1 MIKTYGVCA
10 GLLALGLVGLGAP
23 ASRAGSRLA
32 AGEAGGGSETAA
44 TSTASSSST
53 PTASSPADLRQRI
66 DALKAELADLNTELA
81 AEKDGDPATS
91 VAAPQD
97 QGTPPPATPAA
108 APPAAAAAPM
118 PLPTPSMSG
127 PLATGIPHE
136 LPAGPFGKIEITGV
150 LSGIGLFNN
159 NPVFHGDEGHVDIS
173 NAQIFIQKT
182 SGWFQFFLQG
192 GAYNLPVVG
201 NNAPF
206 VPTGPTTTGTYG
218 PFPVG
223 YAKLVKGNFNVEIGS
238 LPTLIGDEYTFTFQ
252 NMNIERGLLWGQE
265 PAISRGI
272 QINDTYKKLT
282 LSFSWNDGF
291 YSDRYTSLTGLLAY
305 AVNAANTITF
315 AAGGNAGNTYVRG
328 GPANL
333 FPVTPAFQN
342 NEQVYNLIYTYT
354 KGNVTISPYYQYTVV
369 KSDDAVYL
377 TPGAHTNGGAI
388 LANYNFKHGFSLAVR
403 PEYIK
408 SSGSVT
414 TNEANL
420 LGYGSGTGAFSFTV
434 TPTWVKDAFFL
445 RGDVSIVH
453 LTNFVAGTSVGFG
466 IGHAN
471 TNQARGVIEAGFTF

>member
-1 MIKTYGVCA
+1 
-10 GLLALGLVGLGAP
+10 
-23 ASRAGSRLA
+23 
-32 AGEAGGGSETAA
+32 
-44 TSTASSSST
+44 
-53 PTASSPADLRQRI
+53 LRQRI
-66 DALKAELADLNTELA
+66 DALKAELADLNTELS
-81 AEKDGDPATS
+81 AEKDQEPAAS
-91 VAAPQD
+91 AAEAPES
-97 QGTPPPATPAA
+97 QGTPAPATPPAAA
-108 APPAAAAAPM
+108 APAAAAAAPM

-136 LPAGPFGKIEITGV
+136 LPAGPFGKIEVTGI
-150 LSGIGLFNN
+150 LSGIGLFGN
-159 NPVFHGDEGHVDIS
+159 NPQTYPPLGDTEGHVDLS

-201 NNAPF
+201 VPF
-206 VPTGPTTTGTYG
+206 AKTGPTTTGTFG

-252 NMNIERGLLWGQE
+252 NMNIERGLLWNQE

-272 QINDTYKKLT
+272 QINDTYKKVT

-315 AAGGNAGNTYVRG
+315 AAGGNAGNTYVRI
-328 GPANL
+328 GPANA

-342 NEQVYNLIYTYT
+342 NEQIYNLIYTYT
-354 KGNVTISPYYQYTVV
+354 KGSVTISPYYQYTVV
-369 KSDDAVYL
+369 KSNSTLYG
-377 TPGAHTNGGAI
+377 TGAHTNGGAL
-388 LANYNFKHGFSLAVR
+388 LANYNFKHGFSLSGR

-414 TNEANL
+414 TGEANL
-420 LGYGSGTGAFSFTV
+420 LGYGSGSKAFSFTV

-445 RGDVSIVH
+445 RGDLSFVH
-453 LTNFVAGTSVGFG
+453 ITDLTPGAGFG
-466 IGHAN
+466 TTGAN
-471 TNQARGVIEAGFTF
+471 TNQARGAIEAGFMF